1 MSELRDILEESV
13 SRLFDDFVTRE
24 TLEAA
29 ESGVW
34 PEPLWSALT
43 ESGLT
48 RPLVAE
54 SQGGAGA
61 SWHDA
66 FVIIKAAGRSA
77 APVPLPET
85 ILAGWLLGRSGMD
98 IPDGPMTIAG
108 TGAAPLPRLSR
119 ENGGWRISGVL
130 PAVPW
135 GATAGHVVLTASHDG
150 ETRLTLADTSD
161 ATCQP
166 DRNTAR
172 EPRDQLSFDTAP
184 VEVLAADVAAD
195 DGIGLY
201 GAMIRAAQMAGAIEH
216 TLAAGVQYANDRV
229 QFGRPIAKFQAIQHQ
244 LATLAALSAQATLAA
259 ESAFRAADRRDPR
272 FEIACA
278 KVIAGEAAGAAA
290 AIAHQVHGAIGFTY
304 EHSLHFAT
312 RRLWSW
318 RPEFGGDSR
327 WAEELGRSV
336 AARGGDALWSDLT
349 QRQSAGA
356 AE

>member
-1 MSELRDILEESV
+1 MSELRDILEDTV
-13 SRLFDDFVTRE
+13 TRLFGDLATRE

-29 ESGVW
+29 ENGDW
-34 PEPLWSALT
+34 PEALWTALT

-48 RPLVAE
+48 RPLVSE

-61 SWHDA
+61 GWHDA
-66 FVIIKAAGRSA
+66 FVIIKAAGRFA

-85 ILAGWLLGRSGMD
+85 ILAGWLLDRSGMD
-98 IPDGPMTIAG
+98 IPDGPLTIAC
-108 TGAAPLPRLSR
+108 TDAAHTPTLSQR
-119 ENGGWRISGVL
+119 DGEWRISGDL

-135 GATAGHVVLTASHDG
+135 GADAGHVVSTAQHDG
-150 ETRLTLADTSD
+150 DSRLVLANTSD
-161 ATCQP
+161 AACRP

-172 EPRDQLSFDTAP
+172 EPRDRLSFASAPVTLLDRETAP
-184 VEVLAADVAAD
+184 K
-195 DGIGLY
+195 DGIALY
-201 GAMIRAAQMAGAIEH
+201 GAMIRAAQMAGAVER
-216 TLAAGVQYANDRV
+216 TLAEAVQYANDRV

-259 ESAFRAADRRDPR
+259 ETAFRAADRRDPR

-318 RPEFGGDSR
+318 RPEFGGESQ
-327 WAEELGRSV
+327 WAEELGRTV
-336 AARGGDALWSDLT
+336 AARGGDALWTDLT

>member
-1 MSELRDILEESV
+1 MSELRDILEDTV
-13 SRLFDDFVTRE
+13 TRLFDDFVTRE
-24 TLEAA
+24 TLEAS
-29 ESGVW
+29 ETGVW
-34 PEPLWSALT
+34 PEPLWTALT

-61 SWHDA
+61 SWHDT
-66 FVIIKAAGRSA
+66 FVIIKAAGRFA

-98 IPDGPMTIAG
+98 IPDGPLTIAAGG
-108 TGAAPLPRLSR
+108 TAPLPSLTRQKD
-119 ENGGWRISGVL
+119 GWRVSGAL

-135 GATAGHVVLTASHDG
+135 GAAAGHVVFTANHDG
-150 ETRLTLADTSD
+150 ETRLALAETAD
-161 ATCQP
+161 AACQT

-172 EPRDQLSFDTAP
+172 EPRDRLDFDAAP
-184 VEVLAADVAAD
+184 VELLAPEAATGD
-195 DGIGLY
+195 AIGLY
-201 GAMIRAAQMAGAIEH
+201 GAMMRAAQMAGAVERA
-216 TLAAGVQYANDRV
+216 LAEGVQYANDRV

-278 KVIAGEAAGAAA
+278 KVIAGEAAVAAA
-290 AIAHQVHGAIGFTY
+290 AIVHQVHGAIGFTY

-318 RPEFGGDSR
+318 RPEFGGESL
-327 WAEELGRSV
+327 WAEELGRMV

-349 QRQSAGA
+349 QRQSTGA
-356 AE
+356 PE